1 MCQIND
7 YLEGGQDREDDKDP
21 KPNAST
27 DYMRG
32 YCDTDDMM
40 GEGDE

>member
-1 MCQIND
+1 MCPVADYFEGFND
-7 YLEGGQDREDDKDP
+7 RTQDKDP

-32 YCDTDDMM
+32 YCNADDKL
-40 GEGDE
+40 GEDE